1 MSINK
6 ITNNYTTDE
15 IADSFVLTT
24 NVKQSKKSLLAKS
37 LKEVRKKTQSELS
50 DQARLTLK
58 LMQLKF
64 QIEDYLKIDI
74 FNPKFTFSY
83 FLKEYVDVLNKKRK
97 TFAQE
102 ISIDETELSQLINK
116 HRQPNDSIIIRLELH
131 SNNSIPA
138 VSWFKLLEMEKA
150 HSINTNTA
158 LRKKETK
165 NVKNRVELNLV

>member
-6 ITNNYTTDE
+6 INSKYTTEE
-15 IADSFVLTT
+15 IADSFILTT
-24 NVKQSKKSLLAKS
+24 NVSQSKKVLAKS
-37 LKEVRKKTQSELS
+37 LKDARKETQSETT
-50 DQARLTLK
+50 DKTRLTLK

-64 QIEDYLKIDI
+64 QIEDYLKSDN

-97 TFAQE
+97 IFAQE

-116 HRQPNDSIIIRLELH
+116 HRQPNDSVIIRLELH

-138 VSWFKLLEMEKA
+138 VYWFKLLEMEKA
-150 HSINTNTA
+150 HSINTNIA
-158 LRKKETK
+158 LRRKERK
-165 NVKNRVELNLV
+165 NVKNQVELNLV

>member
-1 MSINK
+1 MGK

-24 NVKQSKKSLLAKS
+24 NVKQSKNVLSKS
-37 LKEVRKKTQSELS
+37 LKDARKKTQSETS
-50 DQARLTLK
+50 DKTKLTLK

-64 QIEDYLKIDI
+64 QIEDYLKSDS

-83 FLKEYVDVLNKKRK
+83 FLKEYVDVLKKKRK
-97 TFAQE
+97 VFAQE

-138 VSWFKLLEMEKA
+138 VSWYKLLEMEKA
-150 HSINTNTA
+150 HSISTNTA
-158 LRKKETK
+158 LRKKENK
-165 NVKNRVELNLV
+165 NVKNRVELNLI

>member
-6 ITNNYTTDE
+6 IRNNHTTDE
-15 IADSFVLTT
+15 ITDSFVLTS
-24 NVKQSKKSLLAKS
+24 NVKQSKSVLSKSLNDA
-37 LKEVRKKTQSELS
+37 RKRTQSEIT
-50 DQARLTLK
+50 DQAKLTLK

-64 QIEDYLKIDI
+64 QIEDYLKSDS

-83 FLKEYVDVLNKKRK
+83 FLKEYVDVLKKKRK
-97 TFAQE
+97 VFAQE

-138 VSWFKLLEMEKA
+138 ASWYKLLEMEKV
-150 HSINTNTA
+150 HSINNNVA

-165 NVKNRVELNLV
+165 NVKNRIVISMA

>member
-6 ITNNYTTDE
+6 IRDNYTTDE
-15 IADSFVLTT
+15 IADSFVLTS
-24 NVKQSKKSLLAKS
+24 NVKQSKSVHSKS
-37 LKEVRKKTQSELS
+37 LKDARKKTQSEIS

-64 QIEDYLKIDI
+64 QIEDYLKSDS

-83 FLKEYVDVLNKKRK
+83 FLKEYVDVLKKKRK
-97 TFAQE
+97 VFAEE

-116 HRQPNDSIIIRLELH
+116 HRQPNDSIIIRLEIH

-138 VSWFKLLEMEKA
+138 VSWYKLLEMEKT
-150 HSINTNTA
+150 HSISNNIA

-165 NVKNRVELNLV
+165 NVKNRIELNLV

>member
-6 ITNNYTTDE
+6 IRNNYTTDE
-15 IADSFVLTT
+15 LTDSFVLTS
-24 NVKQSKKSLLAKS
+24 NVKQSKSVLSKS
-37 LKEVRKKTQSELS
+37 LKDARKRTQSEIN

-64 QIEDYLKIDI
+64 QIEDYLKSDS

-83 FLKEYVDVLNKKRK
+83 FLKEYVDVLKKKRK
-97 TFAQE
+97 VFAQE

-116 HRQPNDSIIIRLELH
+116 HRQPNDSIIIRLEIH

-138 VSWFKLLEMEKA
+138 VSWYKLLEMEKV
-150 HSINTNTA
+150 HSINNNVA

>member
-1 MSINK
+1 MNVNK

-24 NVKQSKKSLLAKS
+24 NVKQSKSVLAKS
-37 LKEVRKKTQSELS
+37 LKDARKKTQSETS
-50 DQARLTLK
+50 DKTKLTLK

-64 QIEDYLKIDI
+64 QIEDYLKSDK

-97 TFAQE
+97 IFAQE

-116 HRQPNDSIIIRLELH
+116 HRLPNDSIIIRLELH
-131 SNNSIPA
+131 SNNAIPA

-150 HSINTNTA
+150 HSISTNTA

-165 NVKNRVELNLV
+165 NVKNRVTLNLI

>member
-6 ITNNYTTDE
+6 INSKYTTEE
-15 IADSFVLTT
+15 ITDSFIITT
-24 NVKQSKKSLLAKS
+24 NVNQSKKVLAKF
-37 LKEVRKKTQSELS
+37 LKDARKETQSEIT
-50 DQARLTLK
+50 DKTRLTLK

-64 QIEDYLKIDI
+64 QIEDYLKSDN

-97 TFAQE
+97 IFAQE

-116 HRQPNDSIIIRLELH
+116 HRQPNDSVIIRLELH

-138 VSWFKLLEMEKA
+138 VNWFKLLEMEKA
-150 HSINTNTA
+150 HSINTNLA
-158 LRKKETK
+158 LRKKERK
-165 NVKNRVELNLV
+165 NVKNQVELNLV